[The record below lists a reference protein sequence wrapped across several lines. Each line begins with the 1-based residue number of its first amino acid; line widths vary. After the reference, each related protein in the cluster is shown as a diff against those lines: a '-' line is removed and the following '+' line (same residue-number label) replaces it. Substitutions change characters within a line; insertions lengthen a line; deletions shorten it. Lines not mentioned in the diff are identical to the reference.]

1 MKNLVIIISFVWAF
15 VCSSV
20 YAQSTDA
27 VYEQAMSKAVAKL
40 DSSYTIPALKQQK
53 NQFDRISSKYTKE
66 WLPVYYSVYCGV
78 QSVYMNP
85 KAENSAALLDEAKEK
100 LSTLDKFENA
110 DKSEVNTLWGYYF
123 TALISLD
130 PQNNGVKYFSQV
142 ISYYKQAIA
151 EDTNNPRPVYLLAF
165 FEKNLPPFMQQG
177 KDFCGELEKAKKLYE
192 GEESKSTAP
201 HWGKEFL
208 HMLQAKCNAATENK

>member
-1 MKNLVIIISFVWAF
+1 MKNLVIIISFVLAF

-27 VYEQAMSKAVAKL
+27 IYEQAMSKAVAKL

-66 WLPVYYSVYCGV
+66 WLPVYYSVYCNV
-78 QSVYMNP
+78 QSVYMNA
-85 KAENSAALLDEAKEK
+85 KAENSVALLDEAKEK
-100 LSTLDKFENA
+100 LSALEKFENT

-130 PQNNGVKYFSQV
+130 PQNNGAKYFGQV
-142 ISYYKQAIA
+142 MSYYKQAIA
-151 EDTNNPRPVYLLAF
+151 EDADNPRPVYLLAF

-177 KDFCGELEKAKKLYE
+177 KDFCAELQKAEILYQA
-192 GEESKSTAP
+192 EETKTIAP
-201 HWGKEFL
+201 HWGREFL
-208 HMLQAKCNAATENK
+208 HMLQAKCNEAN